1 MRGWPITY
9 GASGRFSCDVDDARL
24 VGVHAPPPEVA
35 DIRSRV
41 ADALKKPL
49 EFPPLAQCV
58 FPDDRIAIV
67 VDRHTPCA
75 PEILAEVWSVLAQR
89 GVSPSDVIVLQPA
102 HFLGMTPPDPRGLLP
117 DEVSRLVSR
126 QIHDPTVKGGCRYLA
141 ATASGERVYLSKE
154 LVDADMMISIGPIQ
168 FDSLLGYRGTHSAI
182 YPGLSTTEAMRKAH
196 GQGHDE
202 LTADDPRPLRQMV
215 DEIAWLLGA
224 QFSIQV
230 IPACGAGAAA
240 VIAGQAESVLRRGK
254 QVLSDCWKFE
264 LSSRPEL
271 VVAGID
277 ADAAGHDWDQ
287 LAAALDTARRM
298 VVRDGRVVVLTEL
311 ATDPGDG
318 VRMIRETRSP
328 HEALKPLRKA
338 APPDLLAA
346 TQIAK
351 ALEWMNVYLLSRL
364 DPQLVEDLFM
374 IPLAGPDE
382 AARVVEGNEP
392 CAIVSGAHHASVR
405 LVNGVHS

>member
-1 MRGWPITY
+1 M
-9 GASGRFSCDVDDARL
+9 
-24 VGVHAPPPEVA
+24 
-35 DIRSRV
+35 
-41 ADALKKPL
+41 
-49 EFPPLAQCV
+49 
-58 FPDDRIAIV
+58 
-67 VDRHTPCA
+67 
-75 PEILAEVWSVLAQR
+75 LAQR
-89 GVSPSDVIVLQPA
+89 GIAPSDVTVLQPA
-102 HFLGMTPPDPRGLLP
+102 HFLGQTPADPRGLLP
-117 DEVSRLVSR
+117 PEVAAQMTR
-126 QIHDPTVKGGCRYLA
+126 QIHDPTAKGGCRYLA
-141 ATASGERVYLSKE
+141 ATASGERVYLARE
-154 LVDADMMISIGPIQ
+154 VVDADMTISIGPIQ

-230 IPACGAGAAA
+230 IPACGEGVSA

-254 QVLSDCWKFE
+254 EVLSDCWRFD
-264 LSSRPEL
+264 LSGRPEV

-277 ADAAGHDWDQ
+277 ADAAGHDWEQ

-311 ATDPGDG
+311 ASEPGEG
-318 VRMIRETRSP
+318 VKMICEARSP
-328 HEALKPLRKA
+328 REALKPLREM

-351 ALEWMNVYLLSRL
+351 ALEWMNVYLLSGL
-364 DPQLVEDLFM
+364 DGQLVEDLFM
-374 IPLAGPDE
+374 IPLGGLDE
-382 AARVVEGNEP
+382 ASRVVEGTEP
-392 CAIVSGAHHASVR
+392 CAIVSGAHHAAVR
-405 LVNGVHS
+405 LVNGAQ